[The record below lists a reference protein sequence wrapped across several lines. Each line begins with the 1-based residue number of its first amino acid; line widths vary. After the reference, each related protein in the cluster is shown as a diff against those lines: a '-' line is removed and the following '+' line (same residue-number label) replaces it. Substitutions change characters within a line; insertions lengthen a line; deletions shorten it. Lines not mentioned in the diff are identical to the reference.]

1 MAKVSVIIPCY
12 NAEKY
17 LDQCLTSVINQ
28 TLSDIEIICVDD
40 GSTDN
45 SLNMLSQYAERDAR
59 IKVLRQQ
66 NKFAGVARNA
76 GMASA
81 TGEFV
86 AFLDADDYYE
96 KDGLEKAYDIAKAND
111 LDMLKLSSYL
121 LDEQTGEITT
131 NAHYSHEKFPQKDM
145 VLTFSEYPSHF
156 LNCADVAWNGLYRR
170 SFVEANRIGFN
181 DFRCV
186 NDRSFY
192 INCILSAK
200 RVMVA
205 DVFLTYYRRNLTNSL
220 VSNRHKYFE
229 CQIGSYN
236 LIKDIASK
244 ANIDESAKKMI
255 LQHELNQIFIWYD
268 KFLDAGVNV
277 FHVEEVI
284 RGFIAGFDTTDVG
297 TTFLPRFQRKNHFQR
312 IRNSL
317 AIDWKKERSV
327 RAPEITVVVP
337 AHNCVRY
344 LSECIESILL
354 QSFSDFEVIC
364 VDDGS
369 TDATAELMDSFA
381 QADQR
386 ITVIRQQQSGA
397 GVARNNATVAA
408 KGKYIVY
415 VDSDDKIKVNYL
427 QKLYEAAEV
436 NQADVVVT
444 QRISWF
450 GTSEGHVMR
459 NWIADKRIPQKK
471 AFSCADA
478 PDYILNFTDG
488 APGGKLFRRE
498 FLQKHAIQY
507 LPIRRSE
514 DFYFVFSS
522 FVLAEKLYYLDAPG
536 YYYRK
541 NNVMSLE
548 NTKDETPLLF
558 WEATLMLK
566 ERLQQIGCYDAIK
579 RSYLNNT
586 INRVAFNLKAVKTF
600 AGFAAV
606 FELLREIYEDELEV
620 FDHEK
625 KYFFDESSY
634 GYILQLLKYE
644 TPGEC
649 LHTEYKKQMQELAQ
663 LRSHRQNTAESSDV
677 KQSLSYRIGSAITF
691 IPRKIRGFIW
701 CSKDHGLGYT
711 VKYGFQK
718 ILKRLR

>member
-17 LDQCLTSVINQ
+17 VDQCLTSVLNQ
-28 TLSDIEIICVDD
+28 TLTDIEIICVDD
-40 GSTDN
+40 GSTDKT
-45 SLNMLSQYAERDAR
+45 LEMLSQYEAKDSR
-59 IKVLRQQ
+59 IKVLRQK
-66 NKFAGVARNA
+66 NKFAGVARNT
-76 GMASA
+76 GMAA
-81 TGEFV
+81 ANGEFF

-96 KDGLEKAYDIAKAND
+96 KDGLEKAYEIAKANA

-131 NAHYSHEKFPQKDM
+131 NAHYSHEKFPQKDT
-145 VLTFSEYPSHF
+145 VLAFADDPSHF
-156 LNCADVAWNGLYRR
+156 LNCADVAWNGLYRK
-170 SFVEANRIGFN
+170 SFVEDNQIQFN
-181 DFRCV
+181 DLRCV

-200 RVMVA
+200 RIMVA

-229 CQIGSYN
+229 CQIKSYN
-236 LIKDIASK
+236 LIKAIAQ
-244 ANIDESAKKMI
+244 NRNVDEAAKKMI

-277 FHVEEVI
+277 FHVENVI
-284 RGFIAGFDTTDVG
+284 RDFISGFDTADVG
-297 TTFLPRFQRKNHFQR
+297 ATFLPRFQRKHHFQR
-312 IRNSL
+312 LKNSL
-317 AIDWKKERSV
+317 SINWKKEKGT
-327 RAPEITVVVP
+327 AEPEITVVVP

-354 QSFSDFEVIC
+354 QSFANFEVIC

-369 TDATAELMDSFA
+369 TDSTAEMMDCFA
-381 QADQR
+381 QADCR

-397 GVARNNATVAA
+397 GVARNNATAVA

-415 VDSDDKIKVNYL
+415 VDSDDKIKSNYL
-427 QKLYEAAEV
+427 QKLYETAED
-436 NQADVVVT
+436 NQADVVIT
-444 QRISWF
+444 QRMSWF
-450 GTSEGHVMR
+450 GTGDGHVMR

-471 AFSCADA
+471 AFCCADA

-498 FLQKHAIQY
+498 FLLKHGIRY
-507 LPIRRSE
+507 LPIKRSE

-566 ERLQQIGCYDAIK
+566 ERLQEIGCFEAIK
-579 RSYLNNT
+579 RSYLNNA
-586 INRVAFNLKAVKTF
+586 INRVAFNLKAVKSF
-600 AGFAAV
+600 SGFAAV
-606 FELLREIYEDELEV
+606 FELLREIQAKELEV
-620 FDHEK
+620 YDHEK
-625 KYFFDESSY
+625 KYFFDEASY
-634 GYILQLLKYE
+634 GYIMKLLKYE
-644 TPGEC
+644 TPEEC
-649 LHTEYKKQMQELAQ
+649 LHTEYKQQLQDLAQ
-663 LRSHRQNTAESSDV
+663 LRSHRQNTEALSDV

-701 CSKDHGLGYT
+701 CTKDHGFRYT
-711 VKYGFQK
+711 VKYGIQK
-718 ILKRLR
+718 VLHKLM